1 MRLAQRT
8 PLRVAAP
15 LRAAVARVTFSKV
28 REKRAV
34 VCVCARACRRPDART
49 LTISPNHTPQAAA
62 PPRPL
67 APPLPAMASPAA
79 GAPTA
84 DAAVAATTPPPPP
97 CPKLTALRAA
107 MAGAGVDAYIVPTE
121 DPHMVSEREES
132 GCAWVEGE

>member
-1 MRLAQRT
+1 
-8 PLRVAAP
+8 
-15 LRAAVARVTFSKV
+15 
-28 REKRAV
+28 
-34 VCVCARACRRPDART
+34 
-49 LTISPNHTPQAAA
+49 
-62 PPRPL
+62 
-67 APPLPAMASPAA
+67 MASPAA
-79 GAPTA
+79 DAPTA